1 MNEQWRIAHIDAREI
16 LDSRGNPTIETTVTL
31 TSGVQGTA
39 SVPSGAS
46 TGAHEAVELRDAD
59 PSRYSGKGVRKAV
72 EHVRTELNQTLK
84 GWDVRE
90 QTGLDRA
97 MLELDGTENKG
108 RLGANAILSVS
119 LAAARTAALA
129 AGLPLYQYLGGVGRS
144 RMPLPMMNILNG
156 GAHAANNLEVQE
168 FMVVPVGAETFAQ
181 ALHLCSRVFHT
192 LKSTLAELGTPAQG
206 VGDEGGYA
214 PNLPSDE
221 AAIEAILK
229 AGEQAG
235 YRPGEDFCIALDCA
249 ASEWAGETGYVLTK
263 SGQALSREALL
274 ERWQSWASRYLI
286 CSIEDGAGEEDWAG
300 WQTLTRQLGGQM
312 QLVGDDLFVTNP
324 ARLARGIQ
332 LGAANAVLIK
342 PNQIGTLTETMETIA
357 LAQSAGYGVVLS
369 HRSGETCDPFLAD
382 LAVAA
387 GCGQIKAGAPS
398 RGERVA
404 KYNRL
409 LAIERACPGLP
420 FGAVSSH
427 WKTDGKKGEKNA
439 P

>member
-16 LDSRGNPTIETTVTL
+16 LDSRGNPTIETTVAL
-31 TSGVQGTA
+31 TDGTQGTA

-46 TGAHEAVELRDAD
+46 TGAHEAVELRDGA
-59 PSRYSGKGVRKAV
+59 PSRYGGKGVRKAV
-72 EHVRTELNQTLK
+72 EHVRMELNQALK

-90 QTGLDRA
+90 QTSLDRA
-97 MLELDGTENKG
+97 MLELDSTENKG

-181 ALHLCSRVFHT
+181 ALHLCSCIFHT

-229 AGEQAG
+229 AGEEAG

-274 ERWQSWASRYLI
+274 ERWQSWASRYPI

-300 WQTLTRQLGGQM
+300 WQTLTRQLGSQM

-324 ARLARGIQ
+324 VRLAHGIQ

-420 FGAVSSH
+420 FGAVSWH
-427 WKTDGKKGEKNA
+427 WKRDGKKDEKNA

>member
-46 TGAHEAVELRDAD
+46 TGAHEAVELRDGD
-59 PSRYSGKGVRKAV
+59 LKRYGGKGVRKAV
-72 EHVRTELNQTLK
+72 EHVRTELNQALK

-108 RLGANAILSVS
+108 HLGANAILSVS

-129 AGLPLYQYLGGVGRS
+129 AGLPLYEYLGGVGRS

-168 FMVVPVGAETFAQ
+168 FMVVPVGAGNFAQ
-181 ALHLCSRVFHT
+181 ALHLCSRIFHT

-274 ERWQSWASRYLI
+274 ERWQSWASRYPI
-286 CSIEDGAGEEDWAG
+286 CSIEDGAGEEDWTG
-300 WQTLTRQLGGQM
+300 WQILTRQLGGQM

-409 LAIERACPGLP
+409 LAIEGACPGLP
-420 FGAVSSH
+420 FGAVSWH